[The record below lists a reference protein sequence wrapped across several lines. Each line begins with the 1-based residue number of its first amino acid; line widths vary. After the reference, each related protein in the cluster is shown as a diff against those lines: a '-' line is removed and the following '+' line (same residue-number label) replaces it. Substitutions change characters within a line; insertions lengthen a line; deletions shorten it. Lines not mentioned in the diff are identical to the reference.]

1 MMKMSAS
8 ESRPGPAAPT
18 PAPRRR
24 TRQLDRRPAL
34 LAALH
39 AAGRPLDVAEAAD
52 AVGISASTARF
63 HLSLLVTA
71 GQIVRTPAREGTV
84 GRPSWR
90 YAPAPDVTET
100 DGAYRELARVLAARL
115 GDDPGAATAARE
127 AGRRWADAVQGG
139 PPTAA
144 ADGDAAVASLTEV
157 LGRLGFA
164 PEAHQRADEI
174 LLRACPF
181 ESVAREHRSVVC
193 SVHLGLVEKTAE
205 TIGGGLGVEGLE
217 PFRDDEPL
225 TCAVRL
231 RRTS

>member
-8 ESRPGPAAPT
+8 ESRPDPAAPT
-18 PAPRRR
+18 PARPRR

-39 AAGRPLDVAEAAD
+39 AAGRPLHVAEAAD

-71 GQIVRTPAREGTV
+71 GRVIRTPARAGTV

-90 YAPAPDVTET
+90 YAPAPRAAET

-115 GDDPGAATAARE
+115 DDQPGAAAAGRE
-127 AGRRWADAVQGG
+127 AGRRWADAVRGQA
-139 PPTAA
+139 PSVAPDRESAI
-144 ADGDAAVASLTEV
+144 ASLTDV
-157 LGRLGFA
+157 LDRLGFA
-164 PEAHQRADEI
+164 PDAHPAADEI

-181 ESVAREHRSVVC
+181 ESVAREHRAVVC
-193 SVHLGLVEKTAE
+193 GVHLGLVEQTAE
-205 TIGGGLGVEGLE
+205 TIGGGLRVEGLE

-231 RRTS
+231 NHSS